1 MIAMLITEVLGTETK
16 GKPVELIEK
25 KQK

>member
-1 MIAMLITEVLGTETK
+1 MLITEVLGTETK